1 MTRAPIGRLMALFY
15 APAAPE
21 VEFNCPWCN
30 TKLALPRNDFANE
43 RAVLCPRC
51 NNPID
56 LDIQRR
62 LVKAA
67 PTPATP
73 PAPAPAAE
81 RRRVTAPPQREA
93 PPPAAAPPR
102 YSERPAAPSPNQ
114 PMPPAGIAPEPIRT
128 SDIDKAF
135 GSDATR
141 LGDVDALT
149 GGRAAMRSVMPMPG
163 SSQSTPSSSTGM
175 GMKLKCPSCNYE
187 NSSVPAEF
195 SFGTVQKCAWCGKP
209 LPK

>member
-1 MTRAPIGRLMALFY
+1 VTRASVASVLTVLY
-15 APAAPE
+15 AAGSSE

-67 PTPATP
+67 PSPAV
-73 PAPAPAAE
+73 PAPAVE
-81 RRRVTAPPQREA
+81 RRRVTAPTRA
-93 PPPAAAPPR
+93 PPPPPPTPPAPPR
-102 YSERPAAPSPNQ
+102 YSERPAAPSPKQ
-114 PMPPAGIAPEPIRT
+114 DMPPAGLTVEPIT
-128 SDIDKAF
+128 ISDIDKAF

-149 GGRAAMRSVMPMPG
+149 GGRAAMRSVMPLPG

-175 GMKLKCPSCNYE
+175 GTKLKCPSCSYE